1 MDLEQRLKQL
11 ESHHDWQ
18 GLTEA
23 LEQGLAAAQDQTVK
37 AELHLRLGRLLYGQF
52 LQGVRALK
60 HFQDAFK
67 LNPALIEALGEA
79 RGIYW
84 ELGKLNMVQKLLELQ
99 LKSTQDAPTR
109 TALFRELG
117 DVLCDAGDYDRA
129 TEAYA
134 KALQSAEGKGTDA
147 GERLADVQANAE
159 DWQDRVGELL
169 RTAHEAVSA
178 AAKSDAFIRASRIAR
193 RFAPTEFEGILAQ
206 AYVADPT
213 SVKAAAIYEGLL
225 VETERTEQ
233 ILETQRESLKAL
245 TESSAKAALGFVF
258 GARWAVRHQNSEVSA
273 QLFEDALR
281 LDPSLEP
288 AFTFLKDA
296 YGTKGGDFEAV
307 IRLADELSDRAGLD
321 GRGAYLLA
329 NAGLLAWRERGDLI
343 RARRFFERLARIDAE
358 HPALVAFEAQIGEK
372 LGSGSSSGSGKKS
385 KAPKAASEPPAEA
398 APAPS

>member
-18 GLTEA
+18 GLAEA

-79 RGIYW
+79 RSIYW

-99 LKSTQDAPTR
+99 LKSTQDPATR
-109 TALFRELG
+109 VALFRELG
-117 DVLCDAGDYDRA
+117 DVQCDAGDYERA
-129 TEAYA
+129 AEAYA
-134 KALQSAEGKGTDA
+134 KALQSANGKASDA
-147 GERLADVQANAE
+147 GERLADVQASAE

-169 RTAHEAVSA
+169 RKAHESASA
-178 AAKSDAFIRASRIAR
+178 AAKSDAFIRAARIAR
-193 RFAPTEFEGILAQ
+193 RFAPTEFEGVLAQ
-206 AYVADPT
+206 AYTADPT
-213 SVKAAAIYEGLL
+213 NVKAAAIYEGLL

-233 ILETQRESLKAL
+233 ILETQRESLKSVPEP
-245 TESSAKAALGFVF
+245 ESKAALSFVF
-258 GARWAVRHQNSEVSA
+258 GARWALRHQNSEVSA
-273 QLFEDALR
+273 QLFEEALR

-288 AFTFLKDA
+288 AFTFLKDT
-296 YGTKGGDFEAV
+296 YGAKGGDYEQV

-321 GRGAYLLA
+321 GRAAYLLA

-343 RARRFFERLARIDAE
+343 RARRFFERLARVDAQ
-358 HPALVAFEAQIGEK
+358 HPALAAFEAQIGEK
-372 LGSGSSSGSGKKS
+372 LTGAATPVAQPSGK
-385 KAPKAASEPPAEA
+385 PPVRV
-398 APAPS
+398 